1 MPNTASDTK
10 LDAGPHLG
18 TTEILVRKI
27 LVAIDFSE
35 PSLRALKTA
44 IAIAQSFGSELFL
57 VSAVAPFVYGDGV
70 PVDSID
76 IELNAA
82 KANMQSLIAGEPA
95 LAALRHHEIV
105 AFSGA
110 IELIEQTAR
119 ENEVDL
125 VVAGSHGA
133 SGIERIVLGSVAEC
147 ILRKVHCPVLIV
159 GPHSKAELHPFRSVL
174 FATDLK
180 ATGLR
185 AAQYASSF
193 AERFHGKLTM
203 LHVLEQKPDSSQPD
217 CLEEPFVK
225 QQLDRLLPADISN
238 YSTVNIFVERGRA
251 GEIIPRTAR
260 SECASL
266 MVTGLREKSSVAEHS
281 PWSTL
286 SRTIRESPCPVL
298 IVHRRL

>member
-1 MPNTASDTK
+1 MLNSASKAK

-18 TTEILVRKI
+18 TSEILVRKL

-57 VSAVAPFVYGDGV
+57 VSAVTPFVYGDGV

-76 IELNAA
+76 IELNGINA
-82 KANMQSLIAGEPA
+82 KMQDLIAGEPA
-95 LAALRHHEIV
+95 LEALRHHEIV
-105 AFSGA
+105 EFSGA

-133 SGIERIVLGSVAEC
+133 TGIERIILGSVAEC

-174 FATDLK
+174 FATDLET
-180 ATGLR
+180 TGLR

-193 AERFHGKLTM
+193 AERFHGKLTL
-203 LHVLEQKPDSSQPD
+203 LHVLEQKPDSSQPG

-225 QQLDRLLPADISN
+225 QQLDRLLPADITN
-238 YSTVNIFVERGRA
+238 YSTVNIFVERGKA
-251 GEIIPRTAR
+251 AEIIAQTAN

-266 MVTGLREKSSVAEHS
+266 VVTGLREKSSVSGHS

-286 SRTIRESPCPVL
+286 SRIIRESPCPVL